1 MCKRDPSIHPFKI
14 APETLR
20 RIHTESV
27 SESNDDNK
35 RGKGGEKPQT
45 ARTIR
50 RIDKSQ
56 CKPRTCHHFND
67 DAEREVL
74 PRDKWKKERLCD
86 DKYNE
91 GERKNTGEGNVSKGL
106 LKHHAQH
113 CSIQAARLR
122 LSRKCVSFTYLDSQE
137 DGWRIPLKPRRA
149 RDSCQDVRDAKNQRQ
164 SSARDYI
171 LRLRIA
177 HPRLH
182 SERSWAVLTRTI
194 RASGPLLIARDYTNQ
209 RLLCLYRSAR

>member
-45 ARTIR
+45 ARRIR

-91 GERKNTGEGNVSKGL
+91 GKG
-106 LKHHAQH
+106 K
-113 CSIQAARLR
+113 
-122 LSRKCVSFTYLDSQE
+122 
-137 DGWRIPLKPRRA
+137 
-149 RDSCQDVRDAKNQRQ
+149 DA
-164 SSARDYI
+164 SEYD
-171 LRLRIA
+171 
-177 HPRLH
+177 P
-182 SERSWAVLTRTI
+182 SERFFKCH
-194 RASGPLLIARDYTNQ
+194 ARYSST
-209 RLLCLYRSAR
+209 